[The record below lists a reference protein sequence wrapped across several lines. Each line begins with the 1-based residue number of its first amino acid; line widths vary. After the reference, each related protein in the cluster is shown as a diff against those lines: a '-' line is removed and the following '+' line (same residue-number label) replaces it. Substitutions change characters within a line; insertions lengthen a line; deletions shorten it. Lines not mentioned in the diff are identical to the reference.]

1 MDMIKMLEKKQFKED
16 IPEFGPGDRL
26 RVKIKVREGGKERLQ
41 TFEGD
46 CIVRKGGG
54 LQESFT
60 LRKISH
66 GGVGVERTFLL
77 HSPMLKSVKVTRR
90 GKVRQA
96 RLYYLRDKIGKKA
109 RIPSVRKRSDLYFAD
124 FYDENEN

>member
-1 MDMIKMLEKKQFKED
+1 MDLIKMLEKKQLKED

-26 RVKIKVREGGKERLQ
+26 QVKVKVVEGGKERLQ

-54 LQESFT
+54 LQENFT

-66 GGVGVERTFLL
+66 GGIGVERSFML
-77 HSPMLKSVKVTRR
+77 HSPMLKSVKVVRE
-90 GKVRQA
+90 GKVRRA
-96 RLYYLRDKIGKKA
+96 RLFYLRDKVGKKA
-109 RIPSVRKRSDLYFAD
+109 RIKENVKPGPEKKSRKK
-124 FYDENEN
+124 